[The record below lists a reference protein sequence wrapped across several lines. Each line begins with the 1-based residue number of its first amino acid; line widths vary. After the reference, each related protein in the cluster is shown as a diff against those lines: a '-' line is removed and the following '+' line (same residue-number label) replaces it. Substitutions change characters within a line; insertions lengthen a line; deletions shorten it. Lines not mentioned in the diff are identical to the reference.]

1 SFVRTL
7 SYSTSSDIRYASY
20 PPCGGRGS
28 PCSAEDPAMRISRF
42 TLAILLLS
50 GSPAIVPADDPP
62 KAVKTP
68 SADEIQRLVN
78 QLGDEAFVKRAQA
91 KKALEAIGE
100 PAVDALK
107 KAGESAGD
115 EEIRTAARALVAAI
129 EVKASGVV
137 RIVTGHGNR
146 VNGVAVTAD
155 GTRALSAS

>member
-1 SFVRTL
+1 
-7 SYSTSSDIRYASY
+7 
-20 PPCGGRGS
+20 
-28 PCSAEDPAMRISRF
+28 RISRF

-50 GSPAIVPADDPP
+50 ASPAFVPADDPP
-62 KAVKTP
+62 KAGKTP

-107 KAGESAGD
+107 KAAESAGD
-115 EEIRTAARALVAAI
+115 EEIRTAARALVGAI
-129 EVKASGVV
+129 EVKTTGVV
-137 RIVTGHGNR
+137 RVLTGHGNR

-155 GTRALSAS
+155 GTRALSASWDGTLRYWNLETGDLIHQMRSTGNMLMSAALSP